1 MRAHNNKGRVRSRPF
16 AAEDGKAPEGEYGA
30 IEKID
35 HCRSKEQRLD
45 NNIWEGFGMM
55 VYIPENK
62 YIKEGYYSANDFV
75 ALLRESKYDP
85 ERFQFLADML
95 EE

>member
-1 MRAHNNKGRVRSRPF
+1 
-16 AAEDGKAPEGEYGA
+16 
-30 IEKID
+30 
-35 HCRSKEQRLD
+35 
-45 NNIWEGFGMM
+45 MM

-85 ERFQFLADML
+85 ERIQFLADML